1 MFTRI
6 VVVVAIS
13 LVKVPCRAAAATP
26 PPPPPVETSDCQLS
40 SHLCKPSSLSL
51 VKTVMNIASVT
62 GCQELCAKDE
72 SKKCKF
78 VTFTNFRNIA
88 TCHLLAHC
96 DDKVGTSFT
105 STTTYLY
112 FPLSCRRATRWR
124 TAARPPP
131 RAMPRPGPSS
141 APSWRSRARRRSSG
155 TAETSTLT
163 IATFPRGLSAPPRKY
178 PSRSALHTSQP
189 PVRQVPLLEERCRGG
204 GDRQLRVRRGRQL
217 EAGRGRAARAAAAPR
232 HAAAAGERGRGRR
245 YLRNNRRLLMRT
257 V

>member
-13 LVKVPCRAAAATP
+13 LVKVPCRAAAA
-26 PPPPPVETSDCQLS
+26 PPPPPVGTSDCQLS

-96 DDKVGTSFT
+96 DDKVGTTFYIYIFIFS
-105 STTTYLY
+105 SQL
-112 FPLSCRRATRWR
+112 
-124 TAARPPP
+124 PPCYSL
-131 RAMPRPGPSS
+131 ADCSS
-141 APSWRSRARRRSSG
+141 APASCDAKTRPKQCAKLEVQGPEEVKWNCGDINPYHSDIPAG
-155 TAETSTLT
+155 TVCTTS
-163 IATFPRGLSAPPRKY
+163 
-178 PSRSALHTSQP
+178 
-189 PVRQVPLLEERCRGG
+189 
-204 GDRQLRVRRGRQL
+204 
-217 EAGRGRAARAAAAPR
+217 
-232 HAAAAGERGRGRR
+232 
-245 YLRNNRRLLMRT
+245 
-257 V
+257 